1 MSRLSVPDQKRVIL
15 DVLRTRP
22 EGVSIGTIVGLSEVE
37 GLGVSRR
44 TIISRLNELVDRG
57 DLLRVGKNRG
67 VRYFPVGT
75 ITSESRTTP
84 DLSTIHYDRSLLD
97 RYHPNETLY
106 LTEEMRSRLRTVAGN
121 ARTDLPAGT
130 YLRHIYS
137 RVIIDLS
144 WASSRLE
151 GNTYSLLETERLLN
165 EGVEREGADP
175 AETQMV
181 LNHKRAIELLL
192 EDASEIGFNT
202 YTICNLHALLTDNL
216 MSTPEAC
223 GQIRFRPVGIRSSRY
238 VPPSGEGIIRPL
250 LNQALEICSR
260 IEDPFEAA
268 FFAMVHI
275 PYLQPFEDGNKRTS
289 RLAANIP
296 FVQANLPPLSYI
308 DSDRDRYVKGLLA
321 LYEERRVDLLA
332 EEFCEAYEKSALR
345 YADTRRQI
353 GEPDPFRLRYRDQ
366 IYRAVS
372 TVVRDAMA
380 TQPAVDYIRRLA
392 DQEIP
397 SDDRDRYLTMVE
409 EELRGLHEG
418 NIARYRLR
426 LGEFQRWKGDA
437 DKG

>member
-1 MSRLSVPDQKRVIL
+1 MSRPTISDQQSALLATVRSF
-15 DVLRTRP
+15 P
-22 EGVSIGTIVGLSEVE
+22 EGVAIGTILEDRDISL
-37 GLGVSRR
+37 LGVSRR
-44 TIISRLNELVDRG
+44 TIVARLNELVERG
-57 DLLRVGKNRG
+57 HILRVGKNRG

-75 ITSESRTTP
+75 WTGETEPTSDGSR
-84 DLSTIHYDRSLLD
+84 IEYHRSFLR
-97 RYHPNETLY
+97 RYRPNETFY
-106 LTEEMRSRLRTVAGN
+106 LTEAMRSRLHSIVGK

-130 YLRHIYS
+130 YLRQIYS

-165 EGVEREGADP
+165 DGVEREGADP

-192 EDASEIGFNT
+192 EDADEIGFNT

-223 GQIRFRPVGIRSSRY
+223 GRIRSRPVGIRSSRY
-238 VPPSGEGIIRPL
+238 VPPSGEGIVRPL
-250 LNQALEICSR
+250 LDLVLEKGGEID
-260 IEDPFEAA
+260 DPFEAA
-268 FFAMVHI
+268 FFTMVHI

-296 FVQANLPPLSYI
+296 FVQTNLPPLSYI
-308 DSDRDRYVKGLLA
+308 DSDRDRYIKGLLA

-332 EEFCEAYEKSALR
+332 EEFCEAYEKSAAR
-345 YADTRRQI
+345 YADTRQQT
-353 GEPDPFRLRYRDQ
+353 GEPDPFRIRYRDE
-366 IYRAVS
+366 IYRSVS
-372 TVVRDAMA
+372 TIVRERMN
-380 TQPAVDYIRRLA
+380 TQQAVDHIRRLA
-392 DQEIP
+392 EQEVP
-397 SDDRDRYLTMVE
+397 TADRERFLSMVE

-426 LGEFQRWKGDA
+426 PGEFEAWSLLPE
-437 DKG
+437 